1 MFKTYYENLNKSLS
15 SVDLDILEKIF
26 EVLKAKIIKNGFN
39 IFCGNGGSYANSSHI
54 VGDYQKTFSNY
65 DSIFNCIGD
74 NYASLS
80 AVSNDIAY
88 EEAVQILL
96 KPYLNQ
102 DLPINIFFLS
112 GSGNSINLVK
122 AAELVNMVKQTK
134 KGIHSISITAYGG
147 GKLSEL
153 CDYPLRFDIKDMEIA
168 EDIQIVIF
176 HYLKQKLIRQ
186 FKLKTSNNSKYDLRI
201 NNSIII

>member
-1 MFKTYYENLNKSLS
+1 M
-15 SVDLDILEKIF
+15 
-26 EVLKAKIIKNGFN
+26 
-39 IFCGNGGSYANSSHI
+39 
-54 VGDYQKTFSNY
+54 
-65 DSIFNCIGD
+65 
-74 NYASLS
+74 S
-80 AVSNDIAY
+80 AVSNDITY

-122 AAELVNMVKQTK
+122 AAELVNIVKQTK
-134 KGIHSISITAYGG
+134 EIHNISITAYGG

-186 FKLKTSNNSKYDLRI
+186 FKLKT
-201 NNSIII
+201 